1 MDYYKKALKEEA
13 VYVQDY
19 QDVTCYTRK
28 GLTED
33 SFVVYVTYDV
43 KFNRVDTLAPGIM
56 WCCVAKDR
64 AEAIKSGKMSLARKP
79 IMWQSRTGLRGY
91 GSSIGR

>member
-1 MDYYKKALKEEA
+1 M
-13 VYVQDY
+13 
-19 QDVTCYTRK
+19 
-28 GLTED
+28 
-33 SFVVYVTYDV
+33 VYVTYDV

-56 WCCVAKDR
+56 WCYVAKDESGSYKIR
-64 AEAIKSGKMSLARKP
+64 ENVIGEEA